1 MLICYIFII
10 IQLKI
15 FHNLYYYFSHGLFR
29 TVVLFPVFE
38 FSLLILG
45 FSGGSDD
52 KESACNVGD
61 LGLIPESG

>member
-1 MLICYIFII
+1 MLICYVFII

-38 FSLLILG
+38 FSLVILG
-45 FSGGSDD
+45 FTGGSDG
-52 KESACNVGD
+52 KESASNVGD
-61 LGLIPESG
+61 PGLIPGSG